1 MEKFVLPP
9 GFRFHPTDEELVS
22 HYLRR
27 KICGRK
33 LDFEAIAEVDLYK
46 YEPWDL
52 PEKSFLRT
60 RDLEWYFFIP
70 RDKKY
75 PNGSRTNRATERGY
89 WKSTGKDRFISS
101 GSRNV
106 GTKKT
111 LVYYNGRAPKGD
123 RTNWVMHEY
132 RLNDA
137 ECQRVNASENGFVL
151 CRIYQKSGAG
161 PKNGEQY
168 GAPVEDEEFEDSPA
182 VEADGSGFFKAGLL
196 EAGPSS
202 ARAYSVSSPA
212 SGSGNEAVSH
222 EVNRQ
227 FASSDIPPRNL
238 KFADSPGSMTSDFLP
253 MENFSNNFVTGST
266 VLPAYGGDS
275 IAPVCD
281 EEEYILQELY
291 KLVTPGACADQL
303 ESTDGYHD
311 PTTCVETGFY
321 QRGALPPS
329 DGDFLELN
337 DLLSVSDCEDG
348 IEAVK
353 SNKLQINGLQD
364 FSHESECPL
373 VPQMQAVS
381 TFNVNGQWQ
390 DLPFGDGMHE
400 NQQILPES
408 IQMQSS
414 VSTVTYDSHSQAFS
428 NKLLESLIPSSGL
441 YNEEL
446 GAACQ
451 TDSLEADFEDVLEF
465 FARASEDKSFIVE
478 SLAEN
483 IHRGLFHSED
493 NSIIPSHDGHYYDA
507 LPSFPDVNMYGETRS
522 TAMHTASNFGT
533 PQLTLKQSEGVA
545 EAYDFVTE
553 SVLSS
558 QGTLGQVK
566 NPPSPLSIIWS
577 CLDSLPTLPAS
588 AADLSPKAVS
598 PEVNN
603 TGRFVKSLSF
613 VGQRRRHSDKWQIG
627 YYTSAIF
634 GGLWAVFWLLIAG
647 GAWKLFGGLYRRVVG
662 NET

>member
-9 GFRFHPTDEELVS
+9 GFRFHPTDEELLS

-27 KICGRK
+27 KVCGRK

-52 PEKSFLRT
+52 PEKSFLQT

-75 PNGSRTNRATERGY
+75 PNGSRTNRATEKGY
-89 WKSTGKDRFISS
+89 WKSTGKDRFIPS

-111 LVYYNGRAPKGD
+111 LVYYNGRAPKGE
-123 RTNWVMHEY
+123 RSNWVMHEY

-137 ECQRVNASENGFVL
+137 ECQRVNALENGFVL

-168 GAPVEDEEFEDSPA
+168 GAPVEDEEFEGSLA
-182 VEADGSGFFKAGLL
+182 VEGDGSAFLKAGLF

-202 ARAYSVSSPA
+202 ASA
-212 SGSGNEAVSH
+212 SGSGKEAVSH

-227 FASSDIPPRNL
+227 FASSDIQPRIL
-238 KFADSPGSMTSDFLP
+238 KFADSPGNMSSDFLQK
-253 MENFSNNFVTGST
+253 ENFTNHFVTGST
-266 VLPAYGGDS
+266 VLPAYGGEDS
-275 IAPVCD
+275 VAPVGH
-281 EEEYILQELY
+281 EEENILRELY
-291 KLVTPGACADQL
+291 KLVTPGASADQL
-303 ESTDGYHD
+303 ESTDGYQD
-311 PTTCVETGFY
+311 PTTCVVTGFY
-321 QRGALPPS
+321 QPGALPPS

-348 IEAVK
+348 IEAK
-353 SNKLQINGLQD
+353 QSNKMQTNGGLKD
-364 FSHESECPL
+364 FSGESECPSIL
-373 VPQMQAVS
+373 QLQAVP
-381 TFNVNGQWQ
+381 GQWQ
-390 DLPFGDGMHE
+390 HLPFEDGMHE
-400 NQQILPES
+400 ILPES
-408 IQMQSS
+408 MQMQSS
-414 VSTVTYDSHSQAFS
+414 VSTVTYDSQYQDFS
-428 NKLLESLIPSSGL
+428 DNLLESLIPSSGL

-446 GAACQ
+446 GAASQ
-451 TDSLEADFEDVLEF
+451 TDLREADYEDVLEF
-465 FARASEDKSFIVE
+465 FARASEEKSFNVE
-478 SLAEN
+478 SFAEN
-483 IHRGLFHSED
+483 IQRGLFHSED
-493 NSIIPSHDGHYYDA
+493 NFTIPSQDGHYYDA
-507 LPSFPDVNMYGETRS
+507 LLSFTDMDMYGETKP

-533 PQLTLKQSEGVA
+533 PQLTLAQSEGVA
-545 EAYDFVTE
+545 EAHDFVTE

-558 QGTLGQVK
+558 QGAGSTLGQVK

-613 VGQRRRHSDKWQIG
+613 VGQRRKPSDKWRIG

-647 GAWKLFGGLYRRVVG
+647 GAWKLFGGVYRRMVG
-662 NET
+662 SET